1 VEPGMAEVRESL
13 LIQVLA
19 GTPSP
24 APESSTVNF
33 MDNRNDIR
41 EFLATRRP
49 TIRSVQFALGAIT
62 DAPAFVRNGRRDIL
76 ATNRLGYALN
86 SEMYIGPVRPANHA
100 RFIFLEEERARRFF
114 PEWELA
120 ANRPV
125 AIDLSA
131 DTGLSLLINPAEP
144 DSASASAD
152 ALRLLASWAG
162 TQSRGEQSRATAAA
176 SEGA

>member
-1 VEPGMAEVRESL
+1 VEPGIAEVRKSL

-41 EFLATRRP
+41 EFLATRRA

-120 ANRPV
+120 VNRPV
-125 AIDLSA
+125 AMDLSA
-131 DTGLSLLINPAEP
+131 DTGLSLLIYPAEP
-144 DSASASAD
+144 ASAD
-152 ALRLLASWAG
+152 ALRLLASWAA